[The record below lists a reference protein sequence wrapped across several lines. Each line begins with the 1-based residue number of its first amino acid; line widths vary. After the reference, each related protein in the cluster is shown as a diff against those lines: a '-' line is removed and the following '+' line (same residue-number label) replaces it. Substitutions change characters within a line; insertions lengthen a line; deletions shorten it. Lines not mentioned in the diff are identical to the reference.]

1 MRSYPKFI
9 INNGNLVL
17 GNVEFHRELARDHK
31 TTKGGGW
38 YHLDKEAKKLY
49 LYSESMDFGP
59 CARPDV
65 EQAINEGLL
74 SPFLDDFEI
83 YFLETPLLGK
93 ALEMAG
99 PENKII
105 RTQC

>member
-1 MRSYPKFI
+1 M
-9 INNGNLVL
+9 GT
-17 GNVEFHRELARDHK
+17 VEYHRELARDHS

-38 YHLDKEAKKLY
+38 YHLDKAAKKLY
-49 LYSESMDFGP
+49 LYNKSIDFGP

-65 EQAINEGLL
+65 ERAVNEGLL

-83 YFLETPLLGK
+83 YFLETASLVD

-99 PENKII
+99 PQNKII